1 MKYASRIFAAL
12 LLTFWLVWPA
22 GAQDESAII
31 LTNGTIFTADPANEH
46 PQAVGIR
53 GKTIVAVGS
62 LNDVTAALGSTA
74 QRLDLQGGY
83 LLPGLIDSHVHA
95 GFAGFQ
101 VSAVSFPE
109 TVVNEAALRDF
120 AQSQLHNKQA
130 YIEDVLLFMNVPLEY
145 WGHIP
150 RLQAVFNSGEFA
162 SIPVILAGSDAHT
175 GWCNTAML
183 ARAGISAA
191 SDLPA
196 AVKATFGMDADG
208 TFNGFAS
215 EGGWDELL
223 KAAPRVPEA
232 RMAAG
237 IKTAAGILH
246 RYGITAWMDPISN
259 IRPLAPIFNASPD
272 ETNTGLLPAYKQLLQ
287 AGELNAHVSALLL
300 VGINSEAAL
309 IDRLLQVKEQ
319 FSNVNNLNVIGIKIL
334 QDGVLEYPSQTAKL
348 SLPYLNRKDY
358 SGPQTIQPDRFGR
371 LVAAADARGLI
382 VHTHAIGDRAATEAL
397 NAVAHARTV
406 NAASKQLH
414 SLTHAQIVRPKD
426 LPRFRQLNVAVA
438 MQFLWSGKAPST
450 DELVEGSVPAPLLK
464 ALYPAGSLLRN
475 GALVAA
481 ASDWPVS
488 TPDPF
493 LAMHTAITRQGPSG
507 FLPPENEIISRRD
520 VLYAYTRN
528 AAKLIGRDQEIGS
541 IAVGKSADF
550 ALLDQNLETVSV
562 NRIPDTKVLWT
573 MFEGKKIYTAPEA
586 TAR

>member
-31 LTNGTIFTADPANEH
+31 LTNGTIFTADPANEY

-109 TVVNEAALRDF
+109 TVVSEEALRDF

-196 AVKATFGMDADG
+196 AVKATFGVDANG

-246 RYGITAWMDPISN
+246 SYGITAWMDPISN
-259 IRPLAPIFNASPD
+259 IRPLAPIFNTSPD
-272 ETNTGLLPAYKQLLQ
+272 ERDTGLLPAYKQLLQ

-358 SGPQTIQPDRFGR
+358 SGPQTIQPARFGH
-371 LVAAADARGLI
+371 LVAAADARSLI

-397 NAVAHARTV
+397 DAVAYARTV
-406 NAASKQLH
+406 NAPSKQLH
-414 SLTHAQIVRPKD
+414 SLTHAQIVRPED

-450 DELVEGSVPAPLLK
+450 DELVKGSVPAPLLK

-550 ALLDQNLETVSV
+550 ALLDQNLEAVSV
-562 NRIPDTKVLWT
+562 NRIPATKVLWT